1 MLDTKIIRWC
11 AQMVARTG
19 KPISA
24 QQVSDALIDIL
35 EDTSKAGSVV
45 TCTSKGNE
53 AMRFRIGPVG
63 EPLLDLRP
71 TLVTEH

>member
-1 MLDTKIIRWC
+1 
-11 AQMVARTG
+11 MVAKTG
-19 KPISA
+19 QPISA
-24 QQVSDALIDIL
+24 QQVGDALIDIL

-53 AMRFRIGPVG
+53 AMQFRIGSVG

-71 TLVTEH
+71 SLVTKP